1 MRNMNDLVRQA
12 GVMQN
17 KIAKMQQEMAER
29 TVEAS
34 SGGGMVKVV
43 ATCKQDIVS
52 ITIDPKALEG
62 GDVEMLQDLV
72 LTAVNEAVRIGR
84 ATMDRVLPRWAASR
98 PSSNRGWRVVASLR
112 AAFPPSPLP
121 PSPNES
127 PFPKQ
132 YAEQGFDNVKS
143 FGKERG
149 SFWGGEDDRMAPPG
163 RAVPVDASPRLTGID
178 SNAGSLSEERF
189 PLPQFSVHPNEEVW
203 TTESLNR

>member
-72 LTAVNEAVRIGR
+72 ISAVNEA
-84 ATMDRVLPRWAASR
+84 
-98 PSSNRGWRVVASLR
+98 LR
-112 AAFPPSPLP
+112 KADEMVQEEMA
-121 PSPNES
+121 
-127 PFPKQ
+127 K
-132 YAEQGFDNVKS
+132 VT
-143 FGKERG
+143 
-149 SFWGGEDDRMAPPG
+149 GGMSGAMGGMFR
-163 RAVPVDASPRLTGID
+163 
-178 SNAGSLSEERF
+178 
-189 PLPQFSVHPNEEVW
+189 
-203 TTESLNR
+203 

>member
-72 LTAVNEAVRIGR
+72 VSAVNEALRQAGE
-84 ATMDRVLPRWAASR
+84 AMDKSMESAAGGLDLS
-98 PSSNRGWRVVASLR
+98 
-112 AAFPPSPLP
+112 
-121 PSPNES
+121 
-127 PFPKQ
+127 
-132 YAEQGFDNVKS
+132 GF
-143 FGKERG
+143 G
-149 SFWGGEDDRMAPPG
+149 
-163 RAVPVDASPRLTGID
+163 L
-178 SNAGSLSEERF
+178 
-189 PLPQFSVHPNEEVW
+189 
-203 TTESLNR
+203 